1 MSPIS
6 PVRSVLRRRWTA
18 LVAMLAIGMLLGAS
32 IVVAAAPSAPG
43 PFTGCLGIKTNK
55 GLVYNV
61 ANSATTPSAVCNRG
75 DEQITFSNAAGP
87 AGAKGD
93 PGEQGEPGEK
103 GEQGEPGEKGE
114 QGEPGEKGE
123 QGDRGPEGPAG
134 GSSLASLR
142 GSSCWMPDA
151 EREGYVA
158 IITNPRGNVITFA
171 CDPTPVRFTMVAD
184 AGEEG
189 RITRAVGDSIS
200 FGLEVTNNG
209 KEDLL
214 DVVVTDVLPPGL
226 EFSGYNVPR
235 GTSFDIDAGAW
246 TIGTLAPGETRSMRL
261 NADVVL
267 VAGEPPTGIFNQA
280 EMTASNAEPESAGI
294 FIDVASE

>member
-93 PGEQGEPGEK
+93 P
-103 GEQGEPGEKGE
+103 GE

-246 TIGTLAPGETRSMRL
+246 TIGTLAPGDTRSMRL

>member
-93 PGEQGEPGEK
+93 P
-103 GEQGEPGEKGE
+103 
-114 QGEPGEKGE
+114 
-123 QGDRGPEGPAG
+123 GDRGPEGPAG

-246 TIGTLAPGETRSMRL
+246 TIGTLAPGDTRSMRL

-280 EMTASNAEPESAGI
+280 ELTARNAEPESAGI

>member
-103 GEQGEPGEKGE
+103 GDP
-114 QGEPGEKGE
+114 
-123 QGDRGPEGPAG
+123 GDRGPEGPAG

-214 DVVVTDVLPPGL
+214 DVVVTDVLPAGL

-246 TIGTLAPGETRSMRL
+246 TIGTLAPGDTRSMRL

-280 EMTASNAEPESAGI
+280 ELTASNAEPESAGI